1 MTKVNTQLASKLKL
15 RYDGYYPDYNIRHER
30 LSKKQD
36 ELYRSKSQL
45 DVIDCIAEKTDN
57 LKQYTFRASKGL
69 DSYDYEKIEKI
80 IKNDETMLKYLNCEI
95 ILEPQNDRFKS
106 QKQAYQNCLDSFE
119 GIKNLI
125 AERKAPVAEKHFFQ
139 PSPEPENKP
148 QQSRDFDF

>member
-1 MTKVNTQLASKLKL
+1 MKL

-36 ELYRSKSQL
+36 ELFRSKNQL
-45 DVIDCIAEKTDN
+45 GVIDCIAEKADN
-57 LKQYTFRASKGL
+57 LKQYTSRAWRDLSH
-69 DSYDYEKIEKI
+69 YDYEKVEKI
-80 IKNDETMLKYLNCEI
+80 IKNDEIMLKHLKCEV

-106 QKQAYQNCLDSFE
+106 QRQAYQNCLDSFE
-119 GIKNLI
+119 GIKSLI
-125 AERKAPVAEKHFFQ
+125 AEKKAPIAEKHFSQ